1 MLAGSVPLAWRLLT
15 GGRSP
20 PSSVSEF
27 SDVRE
32 FDTEAKMNENSVRPE
47 ALRKHLLLRS
57 REESGAVGCFP
68 GLVGW

>member
-1 MLAGSVPLAWRLLT
+1 
-15 GGRSP
+15 
-20 PSSVSEF
+20 
-27 SDVRE
+27 
-32 FDTEAKMNENSVRPE
+32 MNENSVRPE